1 MKRMNAT
8 AVKSFTLALVLR
20 YYGFKPKTSELV
32 IKEYTDDLSNI
43 SFGVN
48 GVDYLLTCETS
59 IVKGIGFNGF
69 KLDTLSILRLAGV
82 YEDDND
88 NDNDTENDTEE

>member
-20 YYGFKPKTSELV
+20 FYGFKPKNGE
-32 IKEYTDDLSNI
+32 IAIQEYTDDLSEIHFN
-43 SFGVN
+43 VN

-69 KLDTLSILRLAGV
+69 KLDTLSIIRLSGV
-82 YEDDND
+82 FEDDS
-88 NDNDTENDTEE
+88 DNDTENDTDE